1 MCRAI
6 EQMSRFCCYAIIV
19 SVAVSG
25 SAAGQST
32 QKPPSSAIRSVR
44 LDTASPPGTATVV
57 VESTGG
63 PLPEPD
69 SGAPLNPP
77 RIYLDFAGVLA
88 TTVVQPESDPI
99 VSRIRVAEHTASPLV
114 TRVVVNLNKAMPY
127 RIDASART
135 QGRVVLIIGGSQART
150 PAVANPGPRPESPA
164 PPPAPTAA
172 APKPPVATPPPSRGR
187 TDPAQS
193 QYDTR
198 VAAVLVRIHALKPLL
213 EAIDRRVETLSGD
226 LAGAAKEF
234 DDLAQMLSALKPP
247 SARATAHALLLR
259 TCTLGARAAR
269 LRQNASASQDANATW
284 DAASAAAGALLML
297 EKANGE
303 LGGK

>member
-1 MCRAI
+1 
-6 EQMSRFCCYAIIV
+6 MSRFCCYAIIV
-19 SVAVSG
+19 SVSVSG

-32 QKPPSSAIRSVR
+32 PRTPSSAVRSVR

-57 VESTGG
+57 VESNGG
-63 PLPEPD
+63 PLPEPE

-77 RIYLDFAGVLA
+77 RIYLDFAGVVA

-114 TRVVVNLNKAMPY
+114 TRVVVNLNKSMPY

-135 QGRVVLIIGGSQART
+135 EGRIVLIIGGSQTRT
-150 PAVANPGPRPESPA
+150 PTAANPPGSPSESPA
-164 PPPAPTAA
+164 PVAAPTAA
-172 APKPPVATPPPSRGR
+172 APKQPRATPPPSRGR
-187 TDPAQS
+187 TPPS
-193 QYDTR
+193 ENQYDTR

-213 EAIDRRVETLSGD
+213 DAIDRRVETISGD

-234 DDLAQMLSALKPP
+234 DDLAQLLGGLKPP
-247 SARATAHALLLR
+247 PARATAHALLLR
-259 TCTLGARAAR
+259 TCTLGARAVR
-269 LRQNASASQDANATW
+269 LRQNASAGQDANATW

-297 EKANGE
+297 ERANGE

>member
-1 MCRAI
+1 
-6 EQMSRFCCYAIIV
+6 MSRFCCYAIV
-19 SVAVSG
+19 VWVAVSG

-32 QKPPSSAIRSVR
+32 PGTPSSAIRSVR
-44 LDTASPPGTATVV
+44 LDTATSPGTVTVV
-57 VESTGG
+57 VESNGG
-63 PLPEPD
+63 PLPEPE

-99 VSRIRVAEHTASPLV
+99 VSKIRVAEHTASPLV
-114 TRVVVNLNKAMPY
+114 TRVVVNLNKPMPY

-135 QGRVVLIIGGSQART
+135 QGRIVLIIGGSHART
-150 PAVANPGPRPESPA
+150 PTAANPPGPRSESPA
-164 PPPAPTAA
+164 PVAAPTAA
-172 APKPPVATPPPSRGR
+172 APKQPIATAPPSRGR
-187 TDPAQS
+187 TDPARS

-234 DDLAQMLSALKPP
+234 DDLAQVLSGLKVPP
-247 SARATAHALLLR
+247 ARTTAHALLLR
-259 TCTLGARAAR
+259 TCTLGARAVR
-269 LRQNASASQDANATW
+269 LRQTVSAGQDANATW

-297 EKANGE
+297 ERANGE

>member
-1 MCRAI
+1 M
-6 EQMSRFCCYAIIV
+6 
-19 SVAVSG
+19 
-25 SAAGQST
+25 
-32 QKPPSSAIRSVR
+32 
-44 LDTASPPGTATVV
+44 
-57 VESTGG
+57 ESNGV
-63 PLPEPD
+63 PLPEPE

-114 TRVVVNLNKAMPY
+114 TRVVVNLNKPMPY

-135 QGRVVLIIGGSQART
+135 QGRIVLIIGGSQSRT
-150 PAVANPGPRPESPA
+150 PAAANPPAPRSESPA
-164 PPPAPTAA
+164 PVAAPTAA
-172 APKPPVATPPPSRGR
+172 PPKQPIATAPPSRGR

-234 DDLAQMLSALKPP
+234 DDLAQLLSGLKAP

-259 TCTLGARAAR
+259 TCTLGARAVR
-269 LRQNASASQDANATW
+269 LRQTVSAGQDANATW
-284 DAASAAAGALLML
+284 DAASAAAGALMML

>member
-6 EQMSRFCCYAIIV
+6 EQMSRFGCYAIIV
-19 SVAVSG
+19 WVAVSG

-32 QKPPSSAIRSVR
+32 PGTPSPAIRSVR
-44 LDTASPPGTATVV
+44 LNTASPPGTATVV
-57 VESTGG
+57 VESNGG
-63 PLPEPD
+63 PLPEPE

-114 TRVVVNLNKAMPY
+114 TRVVVNLNKPTPY

-150 PAVANPGPRPESPA
+150 P
-164 PPPAPTAA
+164 TAA
-172 APKPPVATPPPSRGR
+172 SPHSAFGIAGASRGSRGGRTEQSPATPPPSRGR

-234 DDLAQMLSALKPP
+234 DDLAQLLSGLKPP

-259 TCTLGARAAR
+259 TCTLGARAVR
-269 LRQNASASQDANATW
+269 LRQTVGAGQDANATW